1 MSQDKSPIFLSI
13 ETCDCHKRLS
23 TNWIFFP
30 PYVDHVSNRSTSSAS
45 IGGIIPP
52 IIEDIVFTC
61 CRSCKKHGK
70 SYVDF
75 GAQGLSE
82 NISYNDMVKRISQE
96 FDFSFPVYG
105 LKGQTE

>member
-1 MSQDKSPIFLSI
+1 M
-13 ETCDCHKRLS
+13 
-23 TNWIFFP
+23 FFP

-61 CRSCKKHGK
+61 CRSCKKYGK

-75 GAQGLSE
+75 GAYGLSE
-82 NISYNDMVKRISQE
+82 NISYNDMVKGISQE
-96 FDFSFPVYG
+96 FDFSFPVCG